1 MLSAAQLAR
10 KNRIGPTHRI
20 PGAAKNCEISKRTE
34 PDIGDLPRPVHA
46 ATKRIFANRTQQVI
60 ENTANGPTDD
70 PAEPDPEAR
79 PAPRRPAARPVFGLH
94 TTAVI
99 TLKFPL
105 HAAYMPA
112 RVSEAFVLQT
122 WPFREGDLI
131 VSFLTRDFGKL
142 RGVAR
147 RARRPKGGFGSGL
160 ERLSHIRM
168 SYFQRENREL
178 VNIDSCDILHSQ
190 FAVLGDF
197 ASACALDFF
206 AEVSEQLLPAAEPNE
221 RYFRLITAVLDHLRT
236 GNPWQAVTYFSLWAV
251 KLAGLLPELHVC
263 LGCGVWLEDAGR
275 APSRTWFSRGN
286 AGLYCHD
293 CRSAL
298 DLRNTWELSPESR
311 AIAEEILHTP
321 IGQLSDRHWSQSTA
335 ADLRRFLAQQMEA
348 QIERK
353 LITFPVLEAA
363 A

>member
-1 MLSAAQLAR
+1 ML
-10 KNRIGPTHRI
+10 
-20 PGAAKNCEISKRTE
+20 
-34 PDIGDLPRPVHA
+34 
-46 ATKRIFANRTQQVI
+46 
-60 ENTANGPTDD
+60 
-70 PAEPDPEAR
+70 
-79 PAPRRPAARPVFGLH
+79 
-94 TTAVI
+94 
-99 TLKFPL
+99 TLGFPL
-105 HAAYMPA
+105 HAANMPA

-131 VSFLTRDFGKL
+131 VSFLTRDLGKL

-147 RARRPKGGFGSGL
+147 RARRPKSGFGSGL

-168 SYFQRENREL
+168 SFFQRENREL
-178 VNIDSCDILHSQ
+178 VNIDSCDLLHSQ
-190 FAVLGDF
+190 FAVLTDF

-221 RYFRLITAVLDHLRT
+221 KYFRLVTAVLDHLRGPSAQADGSVVRGPQMS
-236 GNPWQAVTYFSLWAV
+236 GNPWQAVTYFSVWAV

-263 LGCGVWLEDAGR
+263 HGCGLSLDSNGAER
-275 APSRTWFSRGN
+275 AYFTRQR
-286 AGLYCHD
+286 AGLFCHD
-293 CRSAL
+293 CRAAL
-298 DLRNTWELSPESR
+298 DLRGSWELTTQSR

-321 IGQLSDRHWSQSTA
+321 IAQLSDRPWTQSTA
-335 ADLRRFLAQQMEA
+335 ADLRRFLAQQMES

>member
-1 MLSAAQLAR
+1 
-10 KNRIGPTHRI
+10 
-20 PGAAKNCEISKRTE
+20 
-34 PDIGDLPRPVHA
+34 
-46 ATKRIFANRTQQVI
+46 
-60 ENTANGPTDD
+60 
-70 PAEPDPEAR
+70 
-79 PAPRRPAARPVFGLH
+79 
-94 TTAVI
+94 
-99 TLKFPL
+99 
-105 HAAYMPA
+105 MPA

-122 WPFREGDLI
+122 WPFKEGDLI
-131 VSFLTRDFGKL
+131 VSFLTRDAGKL

-147 RARRPKGGFGSGL
+147 RARRPKSGFGSGL

-178 VNIDSCDILHSQ
+178 VNIDSCDLLHSQ
-190 FAVLGDF
+190 FGLLNDF

-221 RYFRLITAVLDHLRT
+221 KYFRLITAVLADLANH
-236 GNPWQAVTYFSLWAV
+236 PWRAITYFSLWSV

-263 LGCGVWLEDAGR
+263 LGCGTGLHKR
-275 APSRTWFSRGN
+275 APEDPEIIQRAYYSRNR

-293 CRSAL
+293 CRRAL
-298 DLRNTWELSPESR
+298 DLRNAWELSPESR

-321 IGQLSDRHWSQSTA
+321 IAQLPARPWTQSTA
-335 ADLRRFLAQQMEA
+335 ADLRRFLAQQMES

>member
-1 MLSAAQLAR
+1 
-10 KNRIGPTHRI
+10 
-20 PGAAKNCEISKRTE
+20 
-34 PDIGDLPRPVHA
+34 
-46 ATKRIFANRTQQVI
+46 
-60 ENTANGPTDD
+60 
-70 PAEPDPEAR
+70 
-79 PAPRRPAARPVFGLH
+79 
-94 TTAVI
+94 
-99 TLKFPL
+99 
-105 HAAYMPA
+105 MPA

-147 RARRPKGGFGSGL
+147 RARRPKSGFGSGL

-178 VNIDSCDILHSQ
+178 VNIDSCEILHSQ
-190 FAVLGDF
+190 FAVLNDF

-206 AEVSEQLLPAAEPNE
+206 AEVSEQLLPAAEANE
-221 RYFRLITAVLDHLRT
+221 KYFRLIAAVLDDLRSGT
-236 GNPWQAVTYFSLWAV
+236 NAWRGVTYFSVWAV

-263 LGCGVWLEDAGR
+263 LGCGSWLEAER
-275 APSRTWFSRGN
+275 AWFTRQRE
-286 AGLYCHD
+286 GLYCHD

-298 DLRNTWELSPESR
+298 DLRGTWELTPESR

-321 IGQLSDRHWSQSTA
+321 IGQLSDRSWSQTTA
-335 ADLRRFLAQQMEA
+335 ADLRRVLAQQMES